1 MSAKGR
7 FLILR
12 RFRAGDWDLMIKAY
26 SSYGLVKLFVQEG
39 LIPKRGLLGY
49 MEPFNLL
56 HAVYHQ
62 SGDVLFLKDIISVD
76 FFSYL
81 CFRDY
86 SAYLWMNSLVKFV
99 EKWFVQYDP
108 ELFNMLINYLRL
120 NPKNRAVLLIKFKL
134 EFLKRLGIYKDD
146 IFEQRLARIAKII
159 MEEGELIKLERLK
172 INIKDLLELDMAIDS
187 HLSTSL

>member
-12 RFRAGDWDLMIKAY
+12 RFRAGDCDLMIKAY
-26 SSYGLVKLFVQEG
+26 SPYGLVKLFIQEG
-39 LIPKRGLLGY
+39 LLPERGLLGY

-62 SGDVLFLKDIISVD
+62 SGDVLFLRDIIGVD

-86 SAYLWMNSLVKFV
+86 SAYLWMNSFVNFV
-99 EKWFVQYDP
+99 EKWFIQYDP
-108 ELFNMLINYLRL
+108 ELFNILINYLRL
-120 NPKNRAVLLIKFKL
+120 TPKNRAVLLIKFKL
-134 EFLKRLGIYKDD
+134 EFLKRLGLYKED
-146 IFEQRLARIAKII
+146 IFDQRLIKIAKII
-159 MEEGELIKLERLK
+159 AEEDKLIKLERLK
-172 INIKDLLELDMAIDS
+172 INIKDILELDTAIDS

>member
-12 RFRAGDWDLMIKAY
+12 RFRAGDCDLMIKAY
-26 SSYGLVKLFVQEG
+26 SPYGLVKLFIQEG
-39 LIPKRGLLGY
+39 LLPERGLLGY

-62 SGDVLFLKDIISVD
+62 SGDVLFLRDIIGLD

-86 SAYLWMNSLVKFV
+86 SAYLWMNSLVNFV
-99 EKWFVQYDP
+99 EKWFIQYDP
-108 ELFNMLINYLRL
+108 ELFNILINYLRL
-120 NPKNRAVLLIKFKL
+120 TPKNRAVLLIKFKL
-134 EFLKRLGIYKDD
+134 EFLKRLGLYKED
-146 IFEQRLARIAKII
+146 IFDQRLIKIAKII
-159 MEEGELIKLERLK
+159 AEEDKLIKLERLK
-172 INIKDLLELDMAIDS
+172 INIKDILELDTAIDS